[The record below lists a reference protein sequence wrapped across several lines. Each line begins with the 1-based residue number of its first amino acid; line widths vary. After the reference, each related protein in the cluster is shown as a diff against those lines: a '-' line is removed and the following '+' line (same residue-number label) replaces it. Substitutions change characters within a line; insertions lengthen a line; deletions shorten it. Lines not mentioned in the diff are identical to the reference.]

1 MFPLKDTI
9 GSLRS
14 PIMTY
19 AIIAVNILV
28 FIFQISL
35 SGQKVVVGTQ
45 VWNGMDAFT
54 FQFGMI
60 SARFTDSAYAQTFR
74 AVFPY
79 SASALVTV
87 FTAMFLHSGWLHLIS
102 NLWALWIFGDNV
114 EDRMGHWRFLLFY
127 ILSGLAGNLMFFV
140 SSLFTKVPLIGASGA
155 IAGVMGA
162 YLVLFPFAKVRTL
175 FILFIFP
182 YIVDIPAPI
191 YLGVW
196 FLLQFFNGATS
207 MLGRAGTSNVAYWAH
222 IGGFVFGLI
231 AYQWFLGRERFVRI
245 GRSAR

>member
-1 MFPLKDTI
+1 
-9 GSLRS
+9 
-14 PIMTY
+14 MTY

-87 FTAMFLHSGWLHLIS
+87 FYRDVSAQRLATPDFESLG
-102 NLWALWIFGDNV
+102 AL
-114 EDRMGHWRFLLFY
+114 
-127 ILSGLAGNLMFFV
+127 
-140 SSLFTKVPLIGASGA
+140 
-155 IAGVMGA
+155 
-162 YLVLFPFAKVRTL
+162 
-175 FILFIFP
+175 
-182 YIVDIPAPI
+182 DIR
-191 YLGVW
+191 G
-196 FLLQFFNGATS
+196 
-207 MLGRAGTSNVAYWAH
+207 
-222 IGGFVFGLI
+222 
-231 AYQWFLGRERFVRI
+231 
-245 GRSAR
+245 